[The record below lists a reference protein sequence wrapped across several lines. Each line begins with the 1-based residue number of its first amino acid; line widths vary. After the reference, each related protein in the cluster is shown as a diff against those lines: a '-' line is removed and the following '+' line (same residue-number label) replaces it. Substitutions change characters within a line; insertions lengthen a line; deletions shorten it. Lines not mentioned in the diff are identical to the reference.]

1 MNGSAEGTLGGLT
14 WREVSRIVREEG
26 VAKSYPGVG
35 LINGQESEEQDCDD
49 EHIEE
54 QVRAVSCAVL
64 L

>member
-1 MNGSAEGTLGGLT
+1 VNLVDA
-14 WREVSRIVREEG
+14 
-26 VAKSYPGVG
+26 
-35 LINGQESEEQDCDD
+35 QESEEQDCDD